1 VATKKLAGGFAAAV
15 LALSSAP
22 ALAAGSG
29 NACYPLGTADGYF
42 RLAVSNPVSLL
53 TGAEIANGAPKTTTY
68 DASGFF
74 NSILGSQFADGSV
87 LVTRN
92 TGAAIGLTGHST
104 TVFGILDV

>member
-1 VATKKLAGGFAAAV
+1 
-15 LALSSAP
+15 
-22 ALAAGSG
+22 
-29 NACYPLGTADGYF
+29 
-42 RLAVSNPVSLL
+42 LAVSNPVSLL

-74 NSILGSQFADGSV
+74 NSILGFQVADGSV